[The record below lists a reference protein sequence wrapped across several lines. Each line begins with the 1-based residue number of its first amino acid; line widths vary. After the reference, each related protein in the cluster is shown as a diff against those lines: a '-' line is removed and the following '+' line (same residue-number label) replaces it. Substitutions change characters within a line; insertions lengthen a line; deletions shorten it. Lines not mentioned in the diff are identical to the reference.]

1 MVVLHA
7 GSRNFEIYFGNHE
20 TPNLLSYHSR
30 LQPWIMFYIDAAS
43 YLDSDD
49 PNWHYF
55 LMFERYDGHFPPKE
69 TK

>member
-1 MVVLHA
+1 
-7 GSRNFEIYFGNHE
+7 
-20 TPNLLSYHSR
+20 
-30 LQPWIMFYIDAAS
+30 MFYIDAAS

-55 LMFERYDGHFPPKE
+55 LMFERYDHHDASHFYSSMGRK